1 MGGEKINL
9 SPNVKE
15 EIIID
20 SKEQLQIAVKAADSK
35 RAEDILALDVREVS
49 LLADYFMICSANS
62 ERQINAITEEIIDK
76 EEENNYEV
84 KRIEGKEGGKWIL
97 IDLGDL
103 IVHVFH
109 APEREFYN
117 LEKLWSDAPLVNIS
131 EWLD

>member
-1 MGGEKINL
+1 M

-35 RAEDILALDVREVS
+35 RAEDILGLDVREVS

-62 ERQINAITEEIIDK
+62 ERQMNAITEEIIDK